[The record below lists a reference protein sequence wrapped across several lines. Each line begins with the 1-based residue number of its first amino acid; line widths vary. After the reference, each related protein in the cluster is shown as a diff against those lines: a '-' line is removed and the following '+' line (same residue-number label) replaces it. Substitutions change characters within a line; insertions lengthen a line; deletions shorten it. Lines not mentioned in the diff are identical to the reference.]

1 MDYFKILNLK
11 TEPFSNSPDPA
22 FFYRSEEHIACL
34 QKLELAVRLRRGLN
48 VIIGDIGTGKTTLS
62 RQFILQN
69 KDDGNLEIHLILD
82 PSFSSPI
89 VFLNHISG
97 FFGLPEADSEWQLK
111 ENIKNYLFKKGV
123 DDGKTI
129 IIVIDEGQKIPEF
142 CLEILREFMNYE
154 TNEFKLL
161 QVIIFAQN
169 EFREIMEKHANF
181 ADRVNICAYLN
192 PLSFKETKA
201 LINFRLKQA
210 SDEGRL
216 PSLFTL
222 PAYWSIFKLS
232 GGRPRKIIQL
242 CHKLL
247 LSMIIQN
254 RSKIN
259 SAMVKACFHA
269 TELPRTNKAKW
280 AAVIVGVA
288 VLIFAAIFSLNLN
301 WKKPVLPQAGIQD
314 KSQPAPSLSI
324 QKSEAVSSPESLE
337 PIVKV
342 DPKPEQVKGKLLGKV
357 TITRG
362 ETVNRLIKSI
372 YGTNTGNIFREFAD
386 ANPGIKNFNRVLAGQ
401 EISFPQVRINLSES
415 VSRMFWVKYGEFD
428 KLEKAYI
435 QYKKFRRDKIA
446 VKLINFSDASGN
458 LKFTILSDKGFA
470 NEDAAR
476 RILNSSGIPGN
487 SIIKLNKNNIYYSD
501 MG

>member
-1 MDYFKILNLK
+1 MDYFKILNLR

-62 RQFILQN
+62 RQFILQHN
-69 KDDGNLEIHLILD
+69 DDENLEIHLILD

-89 VFLNHISG
+89 VFLTHITSL
-97 FFGLPEADSEWQLK
+97 FGLPESDTEWQLK

-123 DDGKTI
+123 DDGKNI
-129 IIVIDEGQKIPEF
+129 IVVIDEGQKIPEF

-210 SDEGRL
+210 SEGGRM

-254 RSKIN
+254 RSKIS

-269 TELPRTNKAKW
+269 TELSRTNKAKW
-280 AAVIVGVA
+280 AAVIIGVA

-301 WKKPVLPQAGIQD
+301 WKEQVLPQAGIQD

-324 QKSEAVSSPESLE
+324 QKSEAVSSPE

-342 DPKPEQVKGKLLGKV
+342 DPKPERVKGKLLGKV
-357 TITRG
+357 TIARG
-362 ETVNRLIKSI
+362 ETVNSLIRSI
-372 YGTNTGNIFREFAD
+372 YGKNTGNIFREFAD
-386 ANPGIKNFNRVLAGQ
+386 ANPGIKNFNHVLAGQ
-401 EISFPQVRINLSES
+401 EISFPQVRIHLSDS
-415 VSRMFWVKYGEFD
+415 VVRMFWVKYGEFD
-428 KLEKAYI
+428 QLEKAYL
-435 QYKKFRRDKIA
+435 QYKKFRRDKIG
-446 VKLINFSDASGN
+446 VKLINFSDDSGN

-476 RILNSSGIPGN
+476 RILNLSGIPGT